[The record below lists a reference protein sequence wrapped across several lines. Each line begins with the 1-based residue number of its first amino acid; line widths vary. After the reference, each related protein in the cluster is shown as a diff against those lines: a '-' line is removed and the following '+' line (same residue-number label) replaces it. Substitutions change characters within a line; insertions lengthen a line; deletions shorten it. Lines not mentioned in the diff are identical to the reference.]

1 LVVKRD
7 ALVVLLLWLTLT
19 VIGEVIAVF
28 WDYQPLAA
36 AKEADVVDDA
46 FFVLVVLAVPVVA
59 FVVATVLYSVLRF
72 GRRKGGL
79 EDGPPVRSN
88 SKVLVAWFLATAA
101 LTILV
106 IIFPGT
112 IGLLDLRDHSPPDGT
127 DGNQNMVVQVEGSRW
142 VWKITYPEQSVTSY
156 GELVLPAG
164 RQVRF
169 EVTAT
174 DVIHAFWVPA
184 FRMKIDAVP
193 GQVTTVYAT
202 PNKTGAFG
210 NDSGYRLQCAE
221 LCGLGHS
228 LMMVPVRVVES
239 AEFEAWA
246 AQQTPTA
253 SLNP

>member
-1 LVVKRD
+1 VVKRD
-7 ALVVLLLWLTLT
+7 ALIVFVLWLALT
-19 VIGEVIAVF
+19 SIGEAIAVL

-59 FVVATVLYSVLRF
+59 FVVSAVLYSVIRF
-72 GRRKGGL
+72 GRRKGDLG
-79 EDGPPVRSN
+79 DGPPIRSN
-88 SKVLVAWFLATAA
+88 GKVLVAWFSVTTA

-106 IIFPGT
+106 IIYPGT
-112 IGLLDLRDHSPPDGT
+112 IGLLELRDHSHGAAA
-127 DGNQNMVVQVEGSRW
+127 GEGGMVVRVEGSRW
-142 VWKITYPEQSVTSY
+142 VWKVTYPEQGVTSY
-156 GELVLPAG
+156 GEMVLPVG

-169 EVTAT
+169 DVTAT

-202 PNKTGAFG
+202 PDQTGAFEI
-210 NDSGYRLQCAE
+210 DSGYRLQCAE
-221 LCGLGHS
+221 LCGLGHFQMS
-228 LMMVPVRVVES
+228 LPVRVVES
-239 AEFEAWA
+239 AEFEAWTV
-246 AQQTPTA
+246 QQTPTA